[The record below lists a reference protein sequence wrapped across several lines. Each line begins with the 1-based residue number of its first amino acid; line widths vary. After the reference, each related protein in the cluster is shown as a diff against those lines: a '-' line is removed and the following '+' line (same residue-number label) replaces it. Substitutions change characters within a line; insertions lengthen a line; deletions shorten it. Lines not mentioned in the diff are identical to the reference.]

1 MCRVHPSYNME
12 VVILG
17 GAVRDE
23 AELSGLLNALASD
36 DLDALGPLYERL
48 APSVYRLA
56 LWRLGSEDAAGDVVQ
71 DVFVRLAERRGKL
84 QNVRRPTA
92 YVLSVAH
99 HCAIDAAKRRSF
111 ERALDPLVEPALPAS
126 DRAGD
131 AAACTKALR
140 ALPALHREV
149 VYLKYFED
157 MTFAQIGL
165 TLGISTF
172 TAASR
177 FRLAIKRLRRLM
189 GATR

>member
-1 MCRVHPSYNME
+1 MGVRPSYNME
-12 VVILG
+12 AATLG

-23 AELSGLLNALASD
+23 AELGRLLDALASD

-48 APSVYRLA
+48 TPSVYRLA
-56 LWRLGSEDAAGDVVQ
+56 LWRLGSEDAARDVVQ
-71 DVFVRLAERRGKL
+71 DVFVRLAEKRGKL
-84 QNVRRPTA
+84 RNVRRPRA

-99 HCAIDAAKRRSF
+99 RCALDAAKRRRV
-111 ERALDPLVEPALPAS
+111 ERALDPLVEPSVPAS
-126 DRAGD
+126 DGAGD
-131 AAACTKALR
+131 AAACTRALR

-149 VYLKYFED
+149 VYLKYFEE

-189 GATR
+189 GVMR